1 MTHHYICLFLLFC
14 FPTFLASS
22 PADRFPYNTLKEVL
36 PYNDFGWYYAQ
47 EPIEKII
54 KEKNVRVVIEL
65 GSWLGKSTR
74 HIASL
79 LPENGVV
86 WAVDHWQGSIEHHV
100 ENYDYYPE
108 MKTILPVLYEQ
119 FLSNV
124 IHAELTH
131 KIIPWK
137 MTTDEAIQRFRQE
150 QIHPDLIYVDASHDE
165 ESVYKDLCNYYPL
178 IKEHGTICGDDWGW
192 GEEQGFPVRRAVE
205 RFAKEQ
211 HLAIELYANNW
222 VWVLVRPS

>member
-1 MTHHYICLFLLFC
+1 MYKCIFLFVLSLFPSFVAC
-14 FPTFLASS
+14 NHIDSS
-22 PADRFPYNTLKEVL
+22 AYSSLKTVL

-47 EPIEKII
+47 EVIEKIV
-54 KEKNVRVVIEL
+54 KEQNVHVVIEL

-74 HIASL
+74 HIAST
-79 LPENGVV
+79 LPEDGVV
-86 WAVDHWQGSIEHHV
+86 YAVDHWQGSPEHHQ
-100 ENYDYYPE
+100 ETFDYFPE

-124 IHAELTH
+124 IHAKLTH

-137 MTTDEAIQRFRQE
+137 MSTDEAIKRFHAE
-150 QIHPDLIYVDASHDE
+150 QIRPDLIYVDAAHDE

-178 IKEHGTICGDDWGW
+178 VKEHGTMCGDDWGW

-205 RFAKEQ
+205 RFAKEH
-211 HLAIELYANNW
+211 HLQIDLYANNW
-222 VWVLVRPS
+222 VWVLMKS